1 MRPQRLSHCH
11 RKGEARFWKGTYGR
25 KRWPSPEA
33 LTAASV
39 PGIPAAESK
48 GKRRR
53 KSPNRQVLQGLE
65 GRQKQQ
71 GIRGRAGNTQD
82 AEESPRE
89 ESGCEKSRATHTWL
103 GQAPPHRREGAGGTD
118 GVKWPQ
124 GCQEQ
129 KAPRGNRNLQV
140 LQTWAGCTGD
150 GTSEKTWKPGAAPRH
165 VPVFL
170 ALLVSLR
177 PRILSFYASR
187 LFSLTPFPQMP
198 PKHLLQPLAGGR
210 HVGSENIMLL
220 G

>member
-1 MRPQRLSHCH
+1 MLVLPMVEREQGRPKRQVRLYIVKLGPKGVREPQKEMRPQRLSHCH

-53 KSPNRQVLQGLE
+53 KSPNRQVLQCLE

-71 GIRGRAGNTQD
+71 GIPGRAGNTQD

-129 KAPRGNRNLQV
+129 KAQRGNRNLEV

-150 GTSEKTWKPGAAPRH
+150 APQRRPGSGGLHLGTCQSSWH
-165 VPVFL
+165 F
-170 ALLVSLR
+170 
-177 PRILSFYASR
+177 
-187 LFSLTPFPQMP
+187 
-198 PKHLLQPLAGGR
+198 
-210 HVGSENIMLL
+210 
-220 G
+220 